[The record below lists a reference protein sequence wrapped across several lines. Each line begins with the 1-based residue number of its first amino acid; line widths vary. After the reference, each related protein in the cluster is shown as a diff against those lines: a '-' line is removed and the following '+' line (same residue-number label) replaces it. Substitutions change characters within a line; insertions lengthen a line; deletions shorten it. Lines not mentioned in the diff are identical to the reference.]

1 MTPYARLTF
10 AVLLAACA
18 IGCARKPERPCN
30 GTVSAEAVAAAVP
43 VIDAF
48 RSHLAKM
55 PVTNDI
61 DSFLSDYRHY
71 ALSITTTESQYVFEF
86 IPRDEG
92 RGFKGGGARYKVDRA
107 SGKIDSELFMK

>member
-1 MTPYARLTF
+1 MTSYARLTL

-18 IGCARKPERPCN
+18 IGCSRKPERPCN

-48 RSHLAKM
+48 RAHLSKM

-61 DSFLSDYRHY
+61 DRFLSDYRHY

-86 IPRDEG
+86 VPRDEG
-92 RGFKGGGARYKVDRA
+92 RGFKGGGACYKVDRA
-107 SGKIDSELFMK
+107 SGKIDEEMFMK